1 MNLSISLTMYVA
13 SLTKL
18 LKSSII
24 DNTKQVYNH
33 LRYYQKHVSVSLLPD
48 HLTTCLLTSQLY
60 NIHPGAAKRSIR
72 SAGPSPVLY
81 HQGAAFCA
89 PNFPSQTPLEPEP
102 GWQPDSPAAEFTA
115 LAASGQRRQGWRPER
130 GEAEMVCGETLQAG
144 GNHQLGLDKTV
155 CGAVSFELRLNFM
168 RIIGCPFFPNIFSHG
183 LFIHWPALVP
193 SPMTGLSLIISSI
206 VNTFPGTDCLPQTTG
221 MDMADTAQSTI
232 FLQSRSR
239 SCHLAAGWFG
249 FGNQFKVSLFGS
261 QTVKMEF
268 WHLQKSFY
276 RYLQWEHE
284 AL

>member
-1 MNLSISLTMYVA
+1 MSKS

-115 LAASGQRRQGWRPER
+115 LAASGQRRQG
-130 GEAEMVCGETLQAG
+130 
-144 GNHQLGLDKTV
+144 
-155 CGAVSFELRLNFM
+155 
-168 RIIGCPFFPNIFSHG
+168 
-183 LFIHWPALVP
+183 
-193 SPMTGLSLIISSI
+193 
-206 VNTFPGTDCLPQTTG
+206 
-221 MDMADTAQSTI
+221 
-232 FLQSRSR
+232 
-239 SCHLAAGWFG
+239 
-249 FGNQFKVSLFGS
+249 
-261 QTVKMEF
+261 
-268 WHLQKSFY
+268 
-276 RYLQWEHE
+276 
-284 AL
+284 